1 MRAAFYTRF
10 GTPRNV
16 LEIGELPAPEPVP
29 GEVRVR
35 LAVSGVNPVDWKI
48 MAGQR
53 SPFMPFPRII
63 PHSDGAGVVDAV
75 GAGVLPSRLGERVWV
90 MNGQVRRAFG
100 TAAEYITVPS
110 EQATTLPDGVPIEV
124 GACLGIPAMTAH
136 RVLTIDGPIRG
147 QTLLITGGAGAVG
160 NYAIQIAKLK
170 GAHVIATVSSPD
182 KARHAL
188 AAGADHVVDYR
199 ASAVGERVLELT
211 GGEGVDRIV
220 ETDLAG
226 NLTELLPSLKQGGIV
241 AVYGSATDMSPCIPV
256 ASFLLKDV
264 RLHFV
269 SVFVVPAAEQREA
282 IADVTTMMEL
292 GELQHT
298 IAARFPLDRVVDAH
312 EMVIAGRQIGKVL
325 VELP

>member
-1 MRAAFYTRF
+1 MTRMRAAFYTRF

-16 LEIGELPAPEPVP
+16 LEIGELPAPEPIP

-90 MNGQVRRAFG
+90 MTARVRPALG

-110 EQATTLPDGVPIEV
+110 EQATTLPDRVPIEV

-199 ASAVGERVLELT
+199 ASAVGERVLE
-211 GGEGVDRIV
+211 
-220 ETDLAG
+220 
-226 NLTELLPSLKQGGIV
+226 
-241 AVYGSATDMSPCIPV
+241 
-256 ASFLLKDV
+256 
-264 RLHFV
+264 
-269 SVFVVPAAEQREA
+269 
-282 IADVTTMMEL
+282 
-292 GELQHT
+292 
-298 IAARFPLDRVVDAH
+298 
-312 EMVIAGRQIGKVL
+312 
-325 VELP
+325 